1 MGIRTRRQVMERDR
15 KKDLIMKFL
24 GGYTHGKYIAFDRY
38 EIKVNN
44 HA

>member
-24 GGYTHGKYIAFDRY
+24 GHMENTLHLIDTKL
-38 EIKVNN
+38 K
-44 HA
+44 